1 MNEKRAGD
9 ELVTLDTRSLLD
21 SDITRRDVLLGSAA
35 VLMAATVPW
44 GAVAQSQRR
53 ERR

>member
-9 ELVTLDTRSLLD
+9 EPVTLDTRPLLD

-35 VLMAATVPW
+35 AIMGATVPW